1 MARLRTEKA
10 MRRKRRFRF
19 RFDEK
24 GAETRLDEG
33 DEEMLSA
40 DDAAYY
46 RPSLRA
52 ASAWLLLAA
61 IGKTAVLSLFEAL
74 YGLLG
79 RIWPTLS
86 SAGTALEA
94 ELFYKIVLV
103 ATPAWLYMRRDNA
116 TRHAARLIAPE
127 RRALPLTALAA
138 VIVVPFAAALGGL
151 WARLIEALGGHV
163 TAELAMPVSIGG
175 ALLQLAV
182 YALLPAVCEELLF
195 RGGVMSAWE
204 RRGRRRALIV
214 QAALF
219 ALIHESAQGF
229 PVQLVL
235 GLVLGRIVMDGGSV
249 YAGMLFH
256 GLYNALTLIWSW
268 MLQSKYAHFNA
279 MSESAAAQ
287 LGLTAAGALALMA
300 VLYRLRRGGVSGEA
314 PREEMDA
321 GTSVLL
327 LLSVLKMLSL
337 GVLNGLS
344 LFGVI

>member
-1 MARLRTEKA
+1 MS
-10 MRRKRRFRF
+10 
-19 RFDEK
+19 
-24 GAETRLDEG
+24 LDEVVK
-33 DEEMLSA
+33 DMLSA

-52 ASAWLLLAA
+52 ACVWLLAA
-61 IGKTAVLSLFEAL
+61 TIGKTAVLPLFEAL
-74 YGLLG
+74 HALLARVWPGL
-79 RIWPTLS
+79 
-86 SAGTALEA
+86 SAAGLALDA

-127 RRALPLTALAA
+127 RHTLPLTVLAA
-138 VIVVPFAAALGGL
+138 AIAVPFAAALGGL

-163 TAELAMPVSIGG
+163 TADMTLPVSVGD

-219 ALIHESAQGF
+219 ALFHESAQGF
-229 PVQLVL
+229 PVQLAM
-235 GLVLGRIVMDGGSV
+235 GLVLGLIVMDGGSV

-268 MLQSKYAHFNA
+268 MLQGEYAHFYA
-279 MSESAAAQ
+279 IPDSTAAQ
-287 LGLTAAGALALMA
+287 LGLAAAGALALMA
-300 VLYRLRRGGVSGEA
+300 VLCRLRRGGSSGEA

-321 GTSVLL
+321 GTGILL

-337 GVLNGLS
+337 GTLDALRV
-344 LFGVI
+344 FGMI

>member
-1 MARLRTEKA
+1 
-10 MRRKRRFRF
+10 
-19 RFDEK
+19 
-24 GAETRLDEG
+24 
-33 DEEMLSA
+33 MLSA

-52 ASAWLLLAA
+52 ACLWLLLAA
-61 IGKTAVLSLFEAL
+61 IGKTAVLPLFEAL
-74 YGLLG
+74 HRLLG
-79 RIWPTLS
+79 RLWPGI
-86 SAGTALEA
+86 SATGLALEA

-127 RRALPLTALAA
+127 GRALPLTVLAA
-138 VIVVPFAAALGGL
+138 VIAVPFAAALGGL

-163 TAELAMPVSIGG
+163 TADIALPVSIGE

-195 RGGVMSAWE
+195 RGGLMSAWE
-204 RRGRRRALIV
+204 RRGRRQAIIV

-219 ALIHESAQGF
+219 ALFHESAQGF
-229 PVQLVL
+229 PVQLVM
-235 GLVLGRIVMDGGSV
+235 GLALGRIVMDGGSV

-268 MLQSKYAHFNA
+268 MLQGECAHFYA
-279 MSESAAAQ
+279 ISDSVTAQ
-287 LGLTAAGALALMA
+287 IGLTVAGALALMA
-300 VLYRLRRGGVSGEA
+300 VLYRLRRGGGSGEA

>member
-1 MARLRTEKA
+1 MTRLRTEKA

-33 DEEMLSA
+33 DEKMLSA

-61 IGKTAVLSLFEAL
+61 IGKTAVLPLFEAL

-79 RIWPTLS
+79 RIWPALS

-127 RRALPLTALAA
+127 RRTLPLTALAA
-138 VIVVPFAAALGGL
+138 VIAVPFAAALGGL

-235 GLVLGRIVMDGGSV
+235 GLALGRIVMDGGSV

-256 GLYNALTLIWSW
+256 GLYNALTST
-268 MLQSKYAHFNA
+268 
-279 MSESAAAQ
+279 AAQ
-287 LGLTAAGALALMA
+287 LGLTVAGALALMA

>member
-1 MARLRTEKA
+1 
-10 MRRKRRFRF
+10 
-19 RFDEK
+19 
-24 GAETRLDEG
+24 
-33 DEEMLSA
+33 MLSS
-40 DDAAYY
+40 DDAACY

-52 ASAWLLLAA
+52 ACLWLLLAT
-61 IGKTAVLSLFEAL
+61 IGKTAALPLFEAL
-74 YGLLG
+74 HMLLG
-79 RIWPTLS
+79 QVWPGI
-86 SAGTALEA
+86 SAAGLALNA

-103 ATPAWLYMRRDNA
+103 AMPAWLYMRRDNA

-127 RRALPLTALAA
+127 GRALPLAVLAA
-138 VIVVPFAAALGGL
+138 VIAVPFAAALGGL

-163 TAELAMPVSIGG
+163 TEDIVLPGSAGE

-204 RRGRRRALIV
+204 RQGRRQALLV

-219 ALIHESAQGF
+219 ALFHESAQGF
-229 PVQLVL
+229 PVQLVM

-268 MLQSKYAHFNA
+268 MLQGEYAHFYAIPNDVT
-279 MSESAAAQ
+279 AQ
-287 LGLTAAGALALMA
+287 LGLTIAGGLALMA
-300 VLYRLRRGGVSGEA
+300 VLYRLRRGGASGEA

-327 LLSVLKMLSL
+327 LLAVLKMLSL
-337 GVLNGLS
+337 GTLDALRV
-344 LFGVI
+344 FGMI

>member
-1 MARLRTEKA
+1 MS
-10 MRRKRRFRF
+10 
-19 RFDEK
+19 
-24 GAETRLDEG
+24 LDEG
-33 DEEMLSA
+33 MNDMLSA

-52 ASAWLLLAA
+52 ACVWLLAA
-61 IGKTAVLSLFEAL
+61 TIGKTVVLPLFEAL
-74 YGLLG
+74 HALLAW
-79 RIWPTLS
+79 IWPGLS
-86 SAGTALEA
+86 AAGLALDA

-116 TRHAARLIAPE
+116 TRHAARLIATE
-127 RRALPLTALAA
+127 RRTLPLTVLAV
-138 VIVVPFAAALGGL
+138 VIAVPFAAALGGL

-163 TAELAMPVSIGG
+163 AAELAMPVSVGD
-175 ALLQLAV
+175 ALLQLVV

-219 ALIHESAQGF
+219 ALFHESAQGF
-229 PVQLVL
+229 PVQLAM
-235 GLVLGRIVMDGGSV
+235 GLVLGLIVMDGGSV

-268 MLQSKYAHFNA
+268 MLQGEYVHFYAIPD
-279 MSESAAAQ
+279 STAAQ
-287 LGLTAAGALALMA
+287 LGLAAAGALALMA
-300 VLYRLRRGGVSGEA
+300 VLCRLRRGGSSGEA

-321 GTSVLL
+321 GTGILL

-337 GVLNGLS
+337 GTLDALRV
-344 LFGVI
+344 FGMI